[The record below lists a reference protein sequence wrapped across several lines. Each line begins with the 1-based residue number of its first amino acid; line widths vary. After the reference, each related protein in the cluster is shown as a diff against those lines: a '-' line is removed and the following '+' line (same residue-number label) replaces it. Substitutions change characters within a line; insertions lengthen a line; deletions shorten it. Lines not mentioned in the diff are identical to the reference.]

1 MKKPEK
7 ISIDMTNSTVMN
19 MQMSYNDAIEEMN
32 LWIAHKLERVL
43 DKSDVEHSIKELIK
57 EVKDESIRSI

>member
-43 DKSDVEHSIKELIK
+43 DKSDVEHAIKELIK
-57 EVKDESIRSI
+57 EVER

>member
-7 ISIDMTNSTVMN
+7 VDIRYLINRHKAN
-19 MQMSYNDAIEEMN
+19 EMSVGFLCEKIIKDYD

-43 DKSDVEHSIKELIK
+43 DKSDVEHGVKELIK
-57 EVKDESIRSI
+57 EVER